1 MSAASQQSFDN
12 ASVTMLCV
20 DDEANILSALRRLF
34 RPMGYQILTALGG
47 AEGLRILEE
56 KSVALVISDMRMPEM
71 DGAEFLGKVA
81 AKWPWVVRV
90 LLTGH
95 SDISATIE
103 AINKGKIYRY
113 ISKPWE
119 ENDLKLTVQSAL
131 EQRFLEQE
139 RRRLEKLTYV
149 QNEQLQEL
157 NARLEDKVA
166 QRTEELAKAN
176 EALHASHMLTIK
188 GFSNVTEAREPMLAG
203 HSQRVADMSKRLSLK
218 LGMDELRTQEVFHAA
233 LLHDVGKI
241 GLPDHLLTKPY
252 DELKNQ
258 ELERVR
264 SHTVTAQS
272 ILMAMDALHEVGLI
286 IRSHHEHYNGTGYPD
301 GLKAEAIPLASRILA
316 VANDYDALQI
326 GNLTTQKMN
335 EDQARRYIKSHS
347 GTRYDPAVVQQFLFL
362 LDEMDEQ
369 EGRRHTALKPD
380 ELENGMVLARD
391 LVTKDGILL
400 LSRGYAL
407 DEKMI
412 KKIQVFER
420 LIGTALEVD
429 ICSK

>member
-1 MSAASQQSFDN
+1 MSAVSQQSVDN
-12 ASVTMLCV
+12 TAVTILCV
-20 DDEANILSALRRLF
+20 DDEPNILSALRRLF
-34 RPMGYQILTALGG
+34 RPMGYQILTASGG

-56 KSVALVISDMRMPEM
+56 KSIDLVISDMRMPEM

-119 ENDLKLTVQSAL
+119 ETDLKLTVQSAL

-188 GFSNVTEAREPMLAG
+188 GFSNLIEAREPMLAG
-203 HSQRVADMSKRLSLK
+203 HSQRVADMSKRLALK
-218 LGMDELRTQEVFHAA
+218 LGMDESQAQEVFHAA

-252 DELKNQ
+252 DELQNQ

-264 SHTVTAQS
+264 SHAVTAQS
-272 ILMAMDALHEVGLI
+272 ILMALDALHEVGLI
-286 IRSHHEHYNGTGYPD
+286 IRSHHEHYNGAGYPD
-301 GLKAEAIPLASRILA
+301 GLKGEAIPLAARILA
-316 VANDYDALQI
+316 VANEYDALQI
-326 GNLTTQKMN
+326 GNLTTQKLN

-347 GTRYDPAVVQQFLFL
+347 GTRYDPAVAQRFLSL

-369 EGRRHTALKPD
+369 EGRRHTALRSD
-380 ELENGMVLARD
+380 ALESGMVLARD

-400 LSRGYAL
+400 LSRGYVL

-420 LIGTALEVD
+420 LIGAVLEVD
-429 ICSK
+429 ICAK